1 MEKNQKQ
8 PIKILEVGAG
18 NGRLSYF
25 LEQSLEKKVPGK
37 FSIIATDSFGW
48 SSITKDFD
56 VQKKD
61 AITAV
66 KEIEPDIVIAS
77 FVSWMDNPEN
87 DRTPNSLN
95 TPNIKEYI
103 LIGPEGPGWEH
114 RGHKTPQG
122 FMKKSLNK
130 ITETQTCLHDEVKRK
145 DLNNISRIKSDR
157 GTLSYKR
164 KINDKPLFIIKKV

>member
-1 MEKNQKQ
+1 MKQ
-8 PIKILEVGAG
+8 ALDKKI
-18 NGRLSYF
+18 
-25 LEQSLEKKVPGK
+25 PGQ

-48 SSITKDFD
+48 PSITKDFD
-56 VQKKD
+56 VKKKD
-61 AITAV
+61 AISAV
-66 KEIEPDIVIAS
+66 KEIQPDIVIAS
-77 FVSWMDNPEN
+77 FVSWMDNPQN
-87 DRTPNSLN
+87 DWTPNSKDV
-95 TPNIKEYI
+95 PYIKEYI

-130 ITETQTCLHDEVKRK
+130 ITETQTCLHDEVERK

-164 KINDKPLFIIKKV
+164 KVNDKPLFIIKKV